1 MEEVPVKMAS
11 RARAVSPDGKG
22 VIVKGVVVIG
32 AGGGMAR
39 VAVARL
45 LALRGDCRLTLVD
58 RDLEGVRH
66 LASALGSKRLVPGYV
81 DIFDRPLLVEV
92 ISGADLVVNCTGP
105 YYRTAKPVL
114 EACIAAG
121 IDYVDMCDDEDSA
134 LSMLALDREAHE
146 RGITALI
153 CCGIAPGLVNVLA
166 RAAADELDEFED
178 IELAWV
184 SGQAPPGEDRPAGS
198 AGVIEHMLHCCVGM
212 CATVRNGSR
221 TYIPAF
227 KLGRVIDFPPPLGP
241 YRVFELGHAE
251 PATFPRFMPGLR
263 NMRTM
268 GAIYPPFLNGLFRGI
283 SGQVT
288 RGSVGMQEAVDFIA
302 ALDKGDRPS
311 GLRPFLGLLSGM
323 MGQLSSGEI
332 DLGDLRGL
340 NQAAAGRLQAET
352 LGGIHVSVSGAKDG
366 RRACISVSE
375 SSVQGTGEG
384 SMDIDVVTGT
394 CLAAFASLMLEGQV
408 AGKGVTAPEACVDP
422 RRYLDELK
430 RALPEYDMKLDLRLA
445 WL

>member
-1 MEEVPVKMAS
+1 MTVKE
-11 RARAVSPDGKG
+11 
-22 VIVKGVVVIG
+22 VVVVG
-32 AGGGMAR
+32 AGGDMAR

-45 LALRGDCRLTLVD
+45 LALRGDCRMTLAD
-58 RDLEGVRH
+58 RDLERARR
-66 LASALGSKRLVPGYV
+66 LASSLGGERLVPRHV

-92 ISGADLVVNCTGP
+92 IAGADLVVNCTGP
-105 YYRTAKPVL
+105 YYRTAKAVL

-121 IDYVDMCDDEDSA
+121 ADYVNMCDDEDSA
-134 LSMLALDREAHE
+134 LSMLTLGREAHE
-146 RGITALI
+146 RGLTALI

-166 RAAADELDEFED
+166 RAAADELDAFED

-212 CATVRNGSR
+212 CATVRDGTR

-251 PATFPRFMPGLR
+251 PATIPRFMPGLR
-263 NMRTM
+263 NLRTM

-283 SGQVT
+283 AGQVT
-288 RGSVGMQEAVDFIA
+288 RGSVDMGEAVGFIA
-302 ALDKGDRPS
+302 ALDRGERPS
-311 GLRPFLGLLSGM
+311 GLRPFLGLLSGTL
-323 MGQLSSGEI
+323 GQLLSGEI
-332 DLGDLRGL
+332 GPGDLRGL
-340 NQAAAGRLQAET
+340 IQAATGRLQAEA
-352 LGGIHVSVSGAKDG
+352 LGGIHVSVSGVKDG
-366 RRACISVSE
+366 RRACVSVSE
-375 SSVQGTGEG
+375 ASVQGAGEG

-394 CLAAFASLMLEGQV
+394 CLAAFASLMLEGEV

-430 RALPEYDMKLDLRLA
+430 RALPEYDMRLDLRLT